1 MSSSRRAVMWTGVAG
16 VMAVVAVACGS
27 GPSIGELAAGTW
39 SCRAEEVAELQGDV
53 AELDSLPAPFDGAF
67 ELEGTIDSF
76 PHLARPD
83 EVVSHP
89 LDVVEATVAVHPE
102 GFFRARG
109 GPLTNGQLF
118 EGEWRDRGGGTVVG
132 VREGG
137 REVLDYYGLEGSV
150 GEALGRLF
158 IGDTESVHDVELTW
172 EDERRVTMSFTERS
186 ESNLLTCVKVSDVPQ
201 PV

>member
-1 MSSSRRAVMWTGVAG
+1 MSSSRRVVVWAGVAV

-27 GPSIGELAAGTW
+27 GPSLAEMAAGTW
-39 SCRAEEVAELQGDV
+39 SCRAEEVAEREGDV
-53 AELDSLPAPFDGAF
+53 AELASLPVPFDGAF
-67 ELEGTIDSF
+67 ELDGAINSF

-83 EVVSHP
+83 EVVSHA
-89 LDVVEATVAVHPE
+89 LDVVESTVAVHPE

-118 EGEWRDRGGGTVVG
+118 EGEWQDNGDVTVVV
-132 VREGG
+132 VREED